1 MQNYFKLF
9 FGTNLDKKV
18 TMTIPDAE
26 VETPATAVKSAMAN
40 IIKDG
45 IVESKGGTL
54 NKALE
59 AKLYEVDTIE
69 YAVN

>member
-1 MQNYFKLF
+1 
-9 FGTNLDKKV
+9 
-18 TMTIPDAE
+18 MTIPDAE